1 MSTSDFIGMVINLS
15 DNPRELGNEAAHQLE
30 HEGNDGEEQA
40 RKHLANRL
48 RTLLY
53 QSYRY

>member
-1 MSTSDFIGMVINLS
+1 MSNNFIGMVINLS
-15 DNPRELGNEAAHQLE
+15 DNPRELDNEAAHQLE

-40 RKHLANRL
+40 REHLANRL